1 MIKKRLLGGKCDG
14 EDGARNG
21 DDAFEGG
28 FFCTFFFL
36 RLFRRGFLEVCVVNG
51 GKERQAGNI
60 TVWYGNARRIG
71 GR

>member
-1 MIKKRLLGGKCDG
+1 MVKMERETGTTPLKGV
-14 EDGARNG
+14 
-21 DDAFEGG
+21 
-28 FFCTFFFL
+28 FFALFFFL

-51 GKERQAGNI
+51 GKERQACNI